1 MDQKTQLAAIRQW
14 LPGSDLSPVVF
25 PVSRT
30 LRTLFA
36 DMDNRKT
43 DQQHNTRCFPDEQPP
58 GPPPRSRPNF
68 DGVRTS
74 EGQKPHC
81 GQAGHEPTAFSGLK
95 RSIREAGSNDAH
107 RTTSIALNASAKFIA
122 GLLACSLFELDEVV

>member
-1 MDQKTQLAAIRQW
+1 MAQKTQLAAIRQW

-95 RSIREAGSNDAH
+95 RSIREAGSNDAPQNHFDRIERVGEVH
-107 RTTSIALNASAKFIA
+107 RRFAR
-122 GLLACSLFELDEVV
+122 LFAFRAR